1 MAVYDLIVRDGNIIG
16 AALAPG
22 DGPTRSDAVV
32 ADAKIAA
39 VAPDLGGTGDEEVYA
54 RGPYVFPGAIDAHAH
69 SNEPGRSG
77 WEGFATGTQAL
88 AAGGATAYVE
98 MPLNAY
104 PPTLDA
110 ESFDLKL
117 RAAKASSLV
126 GFALW
131 GTLVP
136 GPVERPDDLF
146 HRYKTSPYV
155 GRTFLGG
162 NVVRTVARH
171 HRLPRRRDRLPAP
184 RSPDE
189 AGQARRKRRFP
200 EPSDRSLTPRRAL
213 KTLER
218 LPKRAKEA
226 TKR

>member
-69 SNEPGRSG
+69 FNEPGRSG

-88 AAGGATAYVE
+88 ATACVE
-98 MPLNAY
+98 MPLNTY

-131 GTLVP
+131 GALVP
-136 GPVERPDDLF
+136 GPVERLDDLF
-146 HRYKTSPYV
+146 YRYKTSPYV

-162 NVVRTVARH
+162 NVVRTVVRGTTVFRDGGIVSRPLG
-171 HRLPRRRDRLPAP
+171 RLMKPDKPAETDDS
-184 RSPDE
+184 RSPPI
-189 AGQARRKRRFP
+189 GP
-200 EPSDRSLTPRRAL
+200 
-213 KTLER
+213 
-218 LPKRAKEA
+218 
-226 TKR
+226 